1 MLSIKKL
8 EQFFERDST
17 NDFFSPLALENLY
30 GAVSQYCAL
39 NEGVPD
45 DVREYFSVLLTL
57 YIYGWL
63 YYPFYTLASERC
75 FFAVEMGLRKRLPPK
90 KLEKKS
96 RDRRSLRD
104 LLKEANDAGLLRDR
118 KFSTLSNRRGNATK
132 GDHDLAEIVGCELE
146 PDSLIPCVDALMDT
160 SAPLRNRFA
169 HPDMQSLS
177 TPGQAL
183 DELVRASEII
193 NQLWPASAS
202 K

>member
-17 NDFFSPLALENLY
+17 NDFFSPLELENLY

-45 DVREYFSVLLTL
+45 NIREYFSVLLTL
-57 YIYGWL
+57 YVYGWL

-75 FFAVEMGLRKRLPPK
+75 FFAVEMGLRKRLPLK

-118 KFSTLSNRRGNATK
+118 KFSSLTNQCRHAAKADPNLF
-132 GDHDLAEIVGCELE
+132 EIVGSELE
-146 PDSLIPCVDALMDT
+146 PDSLIPCVDVLIGT
-160 SAPLRNRFA
+160 SASLRNRFA

-183 DELVRASEII
+183 DELIRASEVI
-193 NQLWPASAS
+193 NQLWPSSAS